1 VSTTEQVEQAH
12 QPAALAAIT
21 LAAGLGTRMRSAR
34 AKVLHELA
42 GAPMII
48 SSLAPLVAMGAN
60 PVIVVVGHQ
69 AAQVEAVVRN
79 AFENAASLRFAL
91 QAEQRGT
98 GHAALCALDAL
109 PAEFHGDVL
118 ITYGD
123 MPRLHAA
130 TVTSLLRAHR
140 DSGGALSFIS
150 VELAEPGAYGRV
162 VRDRAGHVAAIVEAK
177 DASPA
182 EREICEINTGVY
194 AASADFLRGALGAIG
209 SNNAQGEYYLTDL
222 VAIARH
228 RGLPVEAF
236 KAAQISE
243 FAGINSREELAQVDA
258 EIRMAIN
265 RKLMAAGVTLID
277 PATAYIG
284 EQVEIGADSVIGPNV
299 QILGRSRIG
308 SAVRIEGTAWLRDVV
323 IGDRCHLKI
332 GVRAEE
338 CRIGEDCE
346 LGPFANLREGTELEG
361 HNRIGNFVETKKA
374 RVGRGTKASHLSYL
388 GDATIGRDTNIGCGV
403 ITVNYDGYDK
413 HRTVIGDRCMVGCDT
428 QLIAPVKVGDDCYIA
443 SGTTVLREVPDG
455 SLAMSHHPQREK
467 PGWTAAWHQRHQAGE
482 KSAGVKPAG
491 AKPAGAKPAGA
502 KPNGGSQ
509 S

>member
-1 VSTTEQVEQAH
+1 MSTTKQVAQTRE
-12 QPAALAAIT
+12 PAALAAIT

-42 GAPMII
+42 GEPMIV
-48 SSLAPLVAMGAN
+48 SSLRPLVALGAD
-60 PVIVVVGHQ
+60 PSIVVVGHQ
-69 AAQVEAVVRN
+69 AEKVEAAVRN
-79 AFENAASLRFAL
+79 GFRNATGLRFAL
-91 QAEQRGT
+91 QADQRGT
-98 GHAALCALDAL
+98 GHAARCGMTAL
-109 PAEFHGDVL
+109 PDSFRGEVL

-123 MPRLHAA
+123 LPRLRAA
-130 TVTSLLRAHR
+130 TVASFIEAHR
-140 DSGGALSFIS
+140 HSGAALSFIS
-150 VELAEPGAYGRV
+150 VDLEDAGSYGRV
-162 VRDRAGHVAAIVEAK
+162 VRDQAGNVTAIVEAK
-177 DASPA
+177 DASPL
-182 EREICEINTGVY
+182 EREIREINTGVY

-222 VAIARH
+222 VAIARSC
-228 RGLPVEAF
+228 GLQVEAF
-236 KAAQISE
+236 KAAQMSE

-258 EIRMAIN
+258 EIRMAVN
-265 RKLMAAGVTLID
+265 RKLMAAGVTFID

-284 EQVEIGADSVIGPNV
+284 EQVEIGADSIIGPNV
-299 QILGRSRIG
+299 QILGHSRIG

-338 CRIGEDCE
+338 CRIGEECE

-374 RVGRGTKASHLSYL
+374 RIGRGTKASHLSYL
-388 GDATIGRDTNIGCGV
+388 GDASIGRDTNIGCGV

-413 HRTVIGDRCMVGCDT
+413 HRTEIGDRCMVGCDT

-443 SGTTVLREVPDG
+443 SGTTVLREVSDG

-467 PGWTAAWHQRHQAGE
+467 PGWSAAWHQRHQGGKKQA
-482 KSAGVKPAG
+482 AG
-491 AKPAGAKPAGA
+491 AKPAGAKVE
-502 KPNGGSQ
+502 
-509 S
+509 